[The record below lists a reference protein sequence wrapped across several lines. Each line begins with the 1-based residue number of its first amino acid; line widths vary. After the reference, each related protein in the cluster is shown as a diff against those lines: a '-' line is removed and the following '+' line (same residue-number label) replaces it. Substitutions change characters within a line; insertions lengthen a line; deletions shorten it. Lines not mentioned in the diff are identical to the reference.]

1 MTGRRPKI
9 LFVCYGNICRSPMAL
24 GLARKRLGDRA
35 EVSSAGVAAEG
46 GPASED
52 AILVMKLVY
61 EVDISDHVAR
71 NISDYDLGS
80 FDHVVALDY
89 SVYSR
94 LRGLRVVAEDRL
106 YGWDIADPLG
116 RGYDAYKEAAC
127 RIDRRLEQW
136 ISGLGLEG

>member
-1 MTGRRPKI
+1 
-9 LFVCYGNICRSPMAL
+9 MAL
-24 GLARKRLGDRA
+24 GLARKRFGDRA
-35 EVSSAGVAAEG
+35 EVMSAGIAADG

-52 AILVMKLVY
+52 AVLVMKLVHQ
-61 EVDISDHVAR
+61 VDISDHVAR
-71 NISDYDLGS
+71 NVSDYDLGS

-89 SVYSR
+89 SVFSR
-94 LRGLRVVAEDRL
+94 LRALKVIRDDRL
-106 YGWDIADPLG
+106 YGWDIEDPLG

>member
-1 MTGRRPKI
+1 VTGRRPKI

-116 RGYDAYKEAAC
+116 RGYDAYKEAAR